1 MSASCEQ
8 ESCEQGITLSG
19 DLHARP
25 AGALAVAAGRFAS
38 AVSVTAGGQTA
49 DAKSVLGV
57 MGLGATSGQ
66 HVTVSAAGPDAQ
78 EAVAALIAILG
89 EATKVG
95 GLLRHLAGVDDPA
108 CGKSSLSPAAHP
120 GRPRKPDISRAPWF
134 VRENNFYPER
144 TVLRAPPSRL
154 AIIVLMGDKRGKP
167 CTVQV
172 SWYFTARV
180 ARMGTHAPTTA
191 ACSEGHGS
199 AAHLDHDRSR
209 AGCRHCCYGDFDRA

>member
-8 ESCEQGITLSG
+8 ESCEQGITLAG

-38 AVSVTAGGQTA
+38 AVSVTAGGQSA
-49 DAKSVLGV
+49 DAKSVLSV

-95 GLLRHLAGVDDPA
+95 GLLPFAGLADPA
-108 CGKSSLSPAAHP
+108 RGESSLSPAAHP
-120 GRPRKPDISRAPWF
+120 RRPRKP
-134 VRENNFYPER
+134 
-144 TVLRAPPSRL
+144 
-154 AIIVLMGDKRGKP
+154 
-167 CTVQV
+167 
-172 SWYFTARV
+172 
-180 ARMGTHAPTTA
+180 
-191 ACSEGHGS
+191 
-199 AAHLDHDRSR
+199 AHLRGILVR
-209 AGCRHCCYGDFDRA
+209 